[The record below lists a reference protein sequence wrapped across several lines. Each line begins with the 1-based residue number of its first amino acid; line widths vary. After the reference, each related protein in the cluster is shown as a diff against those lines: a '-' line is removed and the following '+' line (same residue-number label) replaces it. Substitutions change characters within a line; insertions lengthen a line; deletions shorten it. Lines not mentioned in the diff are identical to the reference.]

1 MIYTFRGKHVMVYSD
16 IAELYKVTT
25 RNLNKAMKRN
35 LSRFSEQFC
44 FPSTKSEYEN
54 LRFQNGASSLNNNYG
69 GRRYMPYV
77 FTEQGIAMLSAVL
90 KSDIAVEVSI

>member
-1 MIYTFRGKHVMVYSD
+1 MVYSD

-44 FPSTKSEYEN
+44 FQSTKSEYEN